1 MIDPRTPHRS
11 RGLRPLALLLGCLL
25 LVAGSAS
32 AQRQHGGAPPSAR
45 RALALERRAPASVR
59 LRAVDAP
66 ALLREDLRRPK
77 GEPFRFGDGIEV
89 DLSLANAGTWEELE
103 DGGRV
108 WRLRV
113 SSPGAYSLSLLFARF
128 QLPVGGELFVYDD
141 ARTAVLG
148 AFTYLNHNANGRFA
162 IQPVRGDALTL
173 EYFEPADAR
182 GRSEIAI
189 DGVVHDYRDVF
200 RYLGSGKSGGTSGL
214 GSCHTDVNC
223 PAGDPYRDQ
232 ADATV
237 QIIIGIRVC
246 SGVLL
251 NNTALDGKQYLLSAE
266 HCRDMTNAVFRFQNE
281 IDGCGTGQVPYD
293 LTLQGSTQKAVDAT
307 NDLRLVEINDPIP
320 IEFEPY
326 LAGWD
331 RSDVVPASTFGIHH
345 PGGAPKKIC
354 FDADAPVVSG
364 NQWHVLA
371 WDSGTTEGGSS
382 GSGLFDPAGRV
393 IGSLC
398 CGSASCS
405 SPLDDFY
412 QRLSQQWPF
421 LAPFLDPLGSGMLTL
436 DGLDPAPG
444 PPEALTIRRVDPPAI
459 PSLLPGIEHDV
470 TITGT
475 GMDQTTSL
483 VYAGIEIEPASFT
496 RVSRQQLSFDPPQLP
511 FVGPVDVELTRGFD
525 GATAR
530 TTVDVVPPP
539 TLALQAHTGNP
550 FDSPSAAVGTTLLLG
565 GQPGDVV
572 MLFYSTSPIPSVHP
586 LITLDFGNQFM
597 EVFEAPGMYV
607 IPPIGWL
614 TVPVNPNP
622 ALAFVTTYG
631 QGVCLSCGLPF
642 QVSNLQSAFW
652 IP

>member
-1 MIDPRTPHRS
+1 
-11 RGLRPLALLLGCLL
+11 
-25 LVAGSAS
+25 
-32 AQRQHGGAPPSAR
+32 
-45 RALALERRAPASVR
+45 
-59 LRAVDAP
+59 
-66 ALLREDLRRPK
+66 
-77 GEPFRFGDGIEV
+77 
-89 DLSLANAGTWEELE
+89 
-103 DGGRV
+103 
-108 WRLRV
+108 
-113 SSPGAYSLSLLFARF
+113 
-128 QLPVGGELFVYDD
+128 
-141 ARTAVLG
+141 
-148 AFTYLNHNANGRFA
+148 
-162 IQPVRGDALTL
+162 
-173 EYFEPADAR
+173 
-182 GRSEIAI
+182 
-189 DGVVHDYRDVF
+189 
-200 RYLGSGKSGGTSGL
+200 
-214 GSCHTDVNC
+214 
-223 PAGDPYRDQ
+223 
-232 ADATV
+232 
-237 QIIIGIRVC
+237 
-246 SGVLL
+246 
-251 NNTALDGKQYLLSAE
+251 
-266 HCRDMTNAVFRFQNE
+266 
-281 IDGCGTGQVPYD
+281 
-293 LTLQGSTQKAVDAT
+293 
-307 NDLRLVEINDPIP
+307 
-320 IEFEPY
+320 
-326 LAGWD
+326 
-331 RSDVVPASTFGIHH
+331 
-345 PGGAPKKIC
+345 
-354 FDADAPVVSG
+354 
-364 NQWHVLA
+364 
-371 WDSGTTEGGSS
+371 
-382 GSGLFDPAGRV
+382 
-393 IGSLC
+393 
-398 CGSASCS
+398 
-405 SPLDDFY
+405 
-412 QRLSQQWPF
+412 
-421 LAPFLDPLGSGMLTL
+421 MLTL

-496 RVSRQQLSFDPPQLP
+496 RVSRQQLSFDPPQPP

-622 ALAFVTTYG
+622 ALAFATTYG